1 MRHVHIGRVVL
12 MLAAGLISAAVIH
25 AQPVS
30 TNSTVISRS
39 SKSTVDTL
47 EVQELVAGRE
57 ALDRTLW
64 QPEVE
69 AQRHERRFTE
79 LWDNLLRRDDKFAL
93 LASFPFATL
102 TLGAPAEQENL
113 DLDIRRTRFG
123 ETTRELSPAEWAE
136 MLNGYQRDGYE
147 IVQTEWHHSK
157 FEPPEQ
163 GRMARS
169 IVSAVIHVAREN
181 PPHRVALTT
190 DLDVIWSSEADAQD
204 TPIPDSISVTK
215 LEILER
221 TAPPVF
227 REVFAENR
235 STGQV
240 LMPLLVYDL
249 DGNGLSDIV
258 LAGVNRVLWN
268 RGPGQFEAE
277 PFLPER
283 HNFYDSGVLADFT
296 GDGHVD
302 YVAVDLDK
310 YPLLFEGDATGHFPT
325 PAKRIADVQF
335 GKPKS
340 FTAGDIDADGDLD
353 LFIANYK
360 QPYED
365 GQMPTPYYDALD
377 GFPAYLLRNDGDGT
391 FTDVTEESGL
401 APKRLR
407 RTFSSS
413 FVDLDDDGDLDLL
426 VVSDFAGL
434 DLYENDGRGRF
445 TDVSDQFGDN
455 RYLFGMG
462 HTFAD
467 FDLDGNLDFYAIGMS
482 STTAR
487 RLDDMGLRRDDKP
500 EFTARRAAM
509 TYGNRM
515 FLRDGNTFEPAPFA
529 DQMARAGWA
538 WGTSSFDFDNDG
550 DQDVFVA
557 NGHISGK
564 STQDYCTTFW
574 RHDLYAGDSQNS
586 SVREDLFALLQM
598 PLQEDDVSWNGY
610 EHKALFMNEGG
621 KGFTNVAFLLGVAFE
636 YDGRAAVTDDLDG
649 DGLVDLLTIEYHQQD
664 NGDVEYILH
673 IYQNRFEDAGNW
685 IGVRLR
691 ESGLGFSPIGAT
703 VRVETA
709 AGSQMTR
716 LVTGDSYSSQHATT
730 VHFGLGKATEIVAI
744 EVRWP
749 NGVERR
755 IEGPAL
761 NQYITMTPTSV
772 SSEY

>member
-79 LWDNLLRRDDKFAL
+79 LWDNLLRCDDKFAL

-227 REVFAENR
+227 REMFAENR
-235 STGQV
+235 STGQI

-445 TDVSDQFGDN
+445 TDVSEQFGDN

-515 FLRDGNTFEPAPFA
+515 FLRDGNTFELAPFA

-621 KGFTNVAFLLGVAFE
+621 EGFTNVAFLLGVAFE

-649 DGLVDLLTIEYHQQD
+649 DGLVDLLTIEYRQQD